1 MSETN
6 REISMALQ
14 RIWMP
19 QTSKSGSKRSL
30 KTLIFH
36 TGSKIQPP
44 TTEKP
49 LKNFCRGK
57 TRQSHFMDM
66 LSCTHMT
73 TFEQK
78 LKKLRKTIDGIDN
91 KLIVLIEK
99 RLKIAKNIQELKR
112 KNGKHTTD
120 KTRETEILRKIE
132 KKLQNSPAA
141 AITTR
146 IYKECFRFAK
156 NNLPKD

>member
-1 MSETN
+1 
-6 REISMALQ
+6 
-14 RIWMP
+14 
-19 QTSKSGSKRSL
+19 
-30 KTLIFH
+30 
-36 TGSKIQPP
+36 
-44 TTEKP
+44 
-49 LKNFCRGK
+49 
-57 TRQSHFMDM
+57 M

-78 LKKLRKTIDGIDN
+78 LKKLRETIDNTDD

-132 KKLQNSPAA
+132 KKLKNNPAA
-141 AITTR
+141 AIITR

-156 NNLPKD
+156 ND